1 LRDGELP
8 LGCGIMSDT
17 VSKPVKYPTIH
28 LQASRQRRVLQGHPW
43 VYSNEIQMD
52 AAAKALPAGAPVRL
66 ADAGGT
72 PLGIATFNP
81 HTLIA
86 ARMLSSDP
94 ATVVDHAFF
103 ADRLMRAVA
112 LRGRLFDRP
121 YYRVV
126 HAEADGLPGLIVD
139 RFGDVV
145 TVQAN
150 SVFMDRHTDTIL
162 AAIDAVLAPR
172 AIILRN
178 DGTQRA
184 LEGLAEE
191 TRLVKGAI
199 DGPIRL
205 EENGATFFANPL
217 DGQKT
222 GWFYD
227 QRDNRAFIAALAK
240 GGRAIDFYSYNGG
253 FGIQCAVAGAI
264 SVVAVDR
271 SALALENAARAAEA
285 NGVAD
290 RFEARR
296 ADAFQEMERLD
307 AAGERFEVVI
317 ADPPAFVK
325 AKKDLGAGCRAY
337 RKMARLAARITAP
350 GGFLLCGSCSHNVD
364 PPTFAEQVARG
375 LTDAGRTGRILRS
388 AGAGPDHPVHPNLP
402 ESAYLKAIVMQLD

>member
-1 LRDGELP
+1 
-8 LGCGIMSDT
+8 MSDSAPT
-17 VSKPVKYPTIH
+17 PVKYPTIH
-28 LQASRQRRVLQGHPW
+28 MQAGRERRVQHGHPW
-43 VYSNEIQMD
+43 VYSNEVQMD
-52 AAAKALPAGAPVRL
+52 AAAKAVTPGSPVRL
-66 ADAGGT
+66 LEASGK
-72 PLGIATFNP
+72 PLGVATFNP

-86 ARMLSSDP
+86 ARLLSPDP
-94 ATVVDHAFF
+94 ATRIDHAFF
-103 ADRLMRAVA
+103 ADRLKRAAA
-112 LRGRLFDRP
+112 LRQRLFDRP

-139 RFGDVV
+139 QFGDVV

-150 SVFMDRHTDTIL
+150 SVFMDRHTDAIL
-162 AAIDAVLAPR
+162 AAIDEILAPR
-172 AIILRN
+172 ALILRN

-191 TRLVKGAI
+191 TRLVKGVI

-205 EENGATFFANPL
+205 EENGVTFFANPL

-227 QRDNRAFIAALAK
+227 QRDNRAFIASLAK

-253 FGIQCAVAGAI
+253 FGVQCAVAGAT

-271 SALALENAARAAEA
+271 SALALENATRAAAA

-325 AKKDLGAGCRAY
+325 AKKDLGAGSRAY
-337 RKMARLAARITAP
+337 RKMARLAAKITAP

-364 PPTFAEQVARG
+364 PPTFAEQIARG
-375 LTDAGRTGRILRS
+375 LNDAGRAGRILRS

-402 ESAYLKAIVMQLD
+402 ESAYLKALVLQLD

>member
-1 LRDGELP
+1 
-8 LGCGIMSDT
+8 MSDSAPT
-17 VSKPVKYPTIH
+17 PVKYPTIH
-28 LQASRQRRVLQGHPW
+28 MQAGRERRVQHGHPW
-43 VYSNEIQMD
+43 VYSNEVQMD
-52 AAAKALPAGAPVRL
+52 AAAKAVTPGSPVRL
-66 ADAGGT
+66 LEASGK
-72 PLGIATFNP
+72 PLGVATFNP

-86 ARMLSSDP
+86 ARLLSSDP
-94 ATVVDHAFF
+94 TTRIDHAFF
-103 ADRLMRAVA
+103 ADRLKRAAA
-112 LRGRLFDRP
+112 LRQRLFDRP

-139 RFGDVV
+139 QFGDVV

-150 SVFMDRHTDTIL
+150 SVFMDRHTDAIL
-162 AAIDAVLAPR
+162 AAIDEILAPR
-172 AIILRN
+172 ALILRN

-205 EENGATFFANPL
+205 EENGVTFFANPL

-227 QRDNRAFIAALAK
+227 QRDNRAFIASLAK

-253 FGIQCAVAGAI
+253 FGIQCAVAGAT

-271 SALALENAARAAEA
+271 SALALENATRAAAA

-307 AAGERFEVVI
+307 DAGERFEVVI

-325 AKKDLGAGCRAY
+325 AKKDLGAGSRAY
-337 RKMARLAARITAP
+337 RKMARLAATITAP

-375 LTDAGRTGRILRS
+375 LNDAGRTGRILRS

-402 ESAYLKAIVMQLD
+402 ESAYLKALVLQLD

>member
-1 LRDGELP
+1 
-8 LGCGIMSDT
+8 MSDSAPT
-17 VSKPVKYPTIH
+17 PVKYPTIH
-28 LQASRQRRVLQGHPW
+28 MQAGRERRVQHGHPW
-43 VYSNEIQMD
+43 VYSNEVQMD
-52 AAAKALPAGAPVRL
+52 ATAKAVTPGSPVRL
-66 ADAGGT
+66 LEASGK
-72 PLGIATFNP
+72 PLGVATFNP

-86 ARMLSSDP
+86 ARLLSPDP
-94 ATVVDHAFF
+94 ATRIDHAFF
-103 ADRLMRAVA
+103 ADRLKRAAA
-112 LRGRLFDRP
+112 LRQRLFDRP

-139 RFGDVV
+139 QFGDVV

-150 SVFMDRHTDTIL
+150 SVFMDRHTDVIL
-162 AAIDAVLAPR
+162 AAIDEILAPR
-172 AIILRN
+172 ALILRN

-191 TRLVKGAI
+191 TRLVKGVI

-205 EENGATFFANPL
+205 EENGVTFFANPL

-227 QRDNRAFIAALAK
+227 QRDNRAFIASLAK

-253 FGIQCAVAGAI
+253 FGVQCAVAGAT

-271 SALALENAARAAEA
+271 SALALENATRAAAA

-325 AKKDLGAGCRAY
+325 AKKDLGAGSRAY
-337 RKMARLAARITAP
+337 RKMARLAAKITAP

-364 PPTFAEQVARG
+364 PPTFAEQIARG
-375 LTDAGRTGRILRS
+375 LNDAGRAGRILRS

-402 ESAYLKAIVMQLD
+402 ESAYLKALVLQLD

>member
-1 LRDGELP
+1 
-8 LGCGIMSDT
+8 MTDT
-17 VSKPVKYPTIH
+17 ITRPVKYPTIH
-28 LQASRQRRVLQGHPW
+28 LQAGRQRRALHGHPW

-52 AAAKALPAGAPVRL
+52 TTAKAVPPGSPVRL
-66 ADAGGT
+66 VDAGGT

-86 ARMLSSDP
+86 ARMLSDDP
-94 ATVVDHAFF
+94 ATVVDHAFL
-103 ADRLMRAVA
+103 AGRLARAVA
-112 LRGRLFDRP
+112 LRERLFDRP
-121 YYRVV
+121 YYRAV

-139 RFGDVV
+139 RYGDVV

-150 SVFMDRHTDTIL
+150 SVFMDQRIEAIL
-162 AAIDAVLAPR
+162 AALDEVLAPR
-172 AIILRN
+172 AVILRN
-178 DGTQRA
+178 DSTQRA

-191 TRLVKGAI
+191 TRLAKGAI

-205 EENGATFFANPL
+205 EENGATFFADPL
-217 DGQKT
+217 GGQKT

-227 QRDNRAFIAALAK
+227 QRDNRAFIARLAR
-240 GGRAIDFYSYNGG
+240 GARAIDFFSYNGG
-253 FGIQCAVAGAI
+253 FAVQCAVAGAA

-271 SALALENAARAAEA
+271 SQPALDNAVRAAAA

-296 ADAFQEMERLD
+296 ADAFTELERLN

-325 AKKDLGAGCRAY
+325 AKKDLAVGCRAY
-337 RKMARLAARITAP
+337 RKMTRLAARITAP
-350 GGFLLCGSCSHNVD
+350 GGFLLCASCSHNVD

-375 LTDAGRTGRILRS
+375 LTDAGRKGRILRS

-402 ESAYLKAIVMQLD
+402 ESAYLKAIVLQLD

>member
-1 LRDGELP
+1 
-8 LGCGIMSDT
+8 MSD
-17 VSKPVKYPTIH
+17 SAPIPVKYPTIH
-28 LQASRQRRVLQGHPW
+28 MQAGRERRVQHGHPW
-43 VYSNEIQMD
+43 VYSNEVQMD
-52 AAAKALPAGAPVRL
+52 AAAKAVTPGSPVRL
-66 ADAGGT
+66 LEASGK
-72 PLGIATFNP
+72 PLGVATFNP

-86 ARMLSSDP
+86 ARLLSSDP
-94 ATVVDHAFF
+94 ATRIDHAFF
-103 ADRLMRAVA
+103 ADRLKRAAA
-112 LRGRLFDRP
+112 LRQRLFDRP

-139 RFGDVV
+139 QFGDVV

-150 SVFMDRHTDTIL
+150 SVFMDRHTDAIL
-162 AAIDAVLAPR
+162 AAIEDILAPR
-172 AIILRN
+172 ALILRN

-191 TRLVKGAI
+191 TRLVKGEI

-205 EENGATFFANPL
+205 EENGVTFFANPL

-227 QRDNRAFIAALAK
+227 QRDNRAFIASLAK

-253 FGIQCAVAGAI
+253 FGIQCAVAGAT

-271 SALALENAARAAEA
+271 SALALENATRAAAA

-325 AKKDLGAGCRAY
+325 AKKDLGAGSRAY
-337 RKMARLAARITAP
+337 RKMARLAAKITAP

-375 LTDAGRTGRILRS
+375 LNDAGRTGRILRS

-402 ESAYLKAIVMQLD
+402 ESAYLKALVLQLD

>member
-1 LRDGELP
+1 
-8 LGCGIMSDT
+8 MSDSAPT
-17 VSKPVKYPTIH
+17 PVKYPTIH
-28 LQASRQRRVLQGHPW
+28 MQAGRERRVQHGHPW
-43 VYSNEIQMD
+43 VYSNEVQMD
-52 AAAKALPAGAPVRL
+52 AAAKAVTPGSPVRL
-66 ADAGGT
+66 LEASGK
-72 PLGIATFNP
+72 PLGVATFNP

-86 ARMLSSDP
+86 ARLLSPDP
-94 ATVVDHAFF
+94 ATRIDHAFF
-103 ADRLMRAVA
+103 ADRLKRAAA
-112 LRGRLFDRP
+112 LRQRLFDRP

-126 HAEADGLPGLIVD
+126 HAEADRLPGLIVD
-139 RFGDVV
+139 QFGDVV

-150 SVFMDRHTDTIL
+150 SVFMDRHTDMIL
-162 AAIDAVLAPR
+162 AAIDEILAPR
-172 AIILRN
+172 ALILRN

-205 EENGATFFANPL
+205 EENGVTFFANPL

-227 QRDNRAFIAALAK
+227 QRDNRAFIASLAK

-253 FGIQCAVAGAI
+253 FGVQCAVAGAT

-271 SALALENAARAAEA
+271 SALALENATRAAAA

-325 AKKDLGAGCRAY
+325 AKKDLGAGSRAY
-337 RKMARLAARITAP
+337 RKMARLAAKITAP

-364 PPTFAEQVARG
+364 PPTFAEQIARG
-375 LTDAGRTGRILRS
+375 LNDAGRAGRILRS

-402 ESAYLKAIVMQLD
+402 ESAYLKALVLQLD

>member
-1 LRDGELP
+1 
-8 LGCGIMSDT
+8 MSDSAPT
-17 VSKPVKYPTIH
+17 PVKYPTIH
-28 LQASRQRRVLQGHPW
+28 MQAGRERRVQHGHPW
-43 VYSNEIQMD
+43 VYSNEVQMD
-52 AAAKALPAGAPVRL
+52 ATAKAVTPGSPVRL
-66 ADAGGT
+66 LEASGK
-72 PLGIATFNP
+72 PLGVATFNP

-86 ARMLSSDP
+86 ARLLSPDP
-94 ATVVDHAFF
+94 ATRIDHAFF
-103 ADRLMRAVA
+103 ADRLKRAAA
-112 LRGRLFDRP
+112 LRQRLFDRP

-139 RFGDVV
+139 QFGDVV

-150 SVFMDRHTDTIL
+150 SVFMDRHTDMIL
-162 AAIDAVLAPR
+162 AAIDEILAPR
-172 AIILRN
+172 ALILRN

-191 TRLVKGAI
+191 TRLVKGVI

-205 EENGATFFANPL
+205 EENGVTFFANPL

-227 QRDNRAFIAALAK
+227 QRDNRAFIASLAK

-253 FGIQCAVAGAI
+253 FGVQCAVAGAT

-271 SALALENAARAAEA
+271 SALALENATRAAAA

-307 AAGERFEVVI
+307 ATGERFEVVI

-325 AKKDLGAGCRAY
+325 AKKDLGAGSRAY
-337 RKMARLAARITAP
+337 RKMARLAAKITAP

-364 PPTFAEQVARG
+364 PPTFAEQIARG
-375 LTDAGRTGRILRS
+375 LNDAGRAGRILRS

-402 ESAYLKAIVMQLD
+402 ESAYLKALVLQLD

>member
-1 LRDGELP
+1 
-8 LGCGIMSDT
+8 MSDSAPT
-17 VSKPVKYPTIH
+17 PVKYPTIH
-28 LQASRQRRVLQGHPW
+28 MQAGRERRVQHGHPW
-43 VYSNEIQMD
+43 VYSNEVQMD
-52 AAAKALPAGAPVRL
+52 ATAKAVTPGSPVRL
-66 ADAGGT
+66 LEASGK
-72 PLGIATFNP
+72 PLGVATFNP

-86 ARMLSSDP
+86 ARLLSPDP
-94 ATVVDHAFF
+94 ATRIDHAFF
-103 ADRLMRAVA
+103 ADRLKRAAA
-112 LRGRLFDRP
+112 LRQRLFDRP

-139 RFGDVV
+139 QFGDVV

-150 SVFMDRHTDTIL
+150 SVFMDRHTDMIL
-162 AAIDAVLAPR
+162 AAIDEILAPR
-172 AIILRN
+172 ALILRN

-191 TRLVKGAI
+191 TRLVKGVI

-205 EENGATFFANPL
+205 EENGVTFFANPL

-227 QRDNRAFIAALAK
+227 QRDNRAFIASLAK

-253 FGIQCAVAGAI
+253 FGVQCAVAGAT

-271 SALALENAARAAEA
+271 SALALENATRAAAA

-325 AKKDLGAGCRAY
+325 AKKDLGAGSRAY
-337 RKMARLAARITAP
+337 RKMARLAAKITAP

-364 PPTFAEQVARG
+364 PPTFAEQIARG
-375 LTDAGRTGRILRS
+375 LNDAGRAGRILRS

-402 ESAYLKAIVMQLD
+402 ESAYLKALVLQLD

>member
-1 LRDGELP
+1 
-8 LGCGIMSDT
+8 MSDSAPT
-17 VSKPVKYPTIH
+17 PVKYPTIH
-28 LQASRQRRVLQGHPW
+28 MQAGRERRVQHGHPW
-43 VYSNEIQMD
+43 VYSNEVQMD
-52 AAAKALPAGAPVRL
+52 AAAKAVTPGSPVRL
-66 ADAGGT
+66 LEASGK
-72 PLGIATFNP
+72 PLGVATFNP

-86 ARMLSSDP
+86 ARLLSPDP
-94 ATVVDHAFF
+94 ATRIDHAFF
-103 ADRLMRAVA
+103 ADRLKRAAA
-112 LRGRLFDRP
+112 LRQRLFDRP

-139 RFGDVV
+139 QFGDVV

-150 SVFMDRHTDTIL
+150 SVFMDRHTDMIL
-162 AAIDAVLAPR
+162 AAIDEILAPR
-172 AIILRN
+172 ALILRN

-191 TRLVKGAI
+191 TRLVKGVI

-205 EENGATFFANPL
+205 EENGVTFFANPL

-227 QRDNRAFIAALAK
+227 QRDNRAFIASLAK

-253 FGIQCAVAGAI
+253 FGVQCAVAGAT

-271 SALALENAARAAEA
+271 SALALENATRAAAA

-307 AAGERFEVVI
+307 ATGERFEVVI

-325 AKKDLGAGCRAY
+325 AKKDLGAGSRAY
-337 RKMARLAARITAP
+337 RKMARLAAKITAP

-364 PPTFAEQVARG
+364 PPTFAEQIARG
-375 LTDAGRTGRILRS
+375 LNDAGRAGRILRS

-402 ESAYLKAIVMQLD
+402 ESAYLKALVLQLD